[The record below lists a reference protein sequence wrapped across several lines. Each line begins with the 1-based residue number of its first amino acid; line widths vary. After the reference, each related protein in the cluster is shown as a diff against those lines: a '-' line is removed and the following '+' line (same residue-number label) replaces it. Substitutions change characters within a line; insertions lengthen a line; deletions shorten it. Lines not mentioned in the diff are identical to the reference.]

1 MSETVTSVYDRLR
14 EQILTGEF
22 AEGDWLREGTL
33 AGALGTSRTPVRDAL
48 RRLHGDGL
56 VELTPNRGARVTG
69 FAQSDVTD
77 IFELRALLEGFAAR
91 KAAERG
97 DVDTARLTALCDAME
112 TAATG
117 RIDASE
123 EITRLNL
130 QLHAAVHEASGSAML
145 PRMLESVIAV
155 SLVRHTFHHYDEQ
168 ETARSFA
175 QHRDLVRALAAGDGD
190 WAEAVMVAHIRGAR
204 PTVERARTASQG
216 SAAMPR
222 SEESDA

>member
-1 MSETVTSVYDRLR
+1 MSETVTSAYDRLR

-22 AEGDWLREGTL
+22 AEGDWLREGAL
-33 AGALGTSRTPVRDAL
+33 ATALGTSRTPVRDAL

-56 VELTPNRGARVTG
+56 VELAPNRGARVTG

-97 DVDTARLTALCDAME
+97 QVDTAYLSALCDAME
-112 TAATG
+112 TAAIG

-145 PRMLESVIAV
+145 PRLLEGVIAV

-204 PTVERARTASQG
+204 PTVERARTTQRDET
-216 SAAMPR
+216 AATTD
-222 SEESDA
+222 EEGNA